1 MIRFQRTHI
10 LATLLLATLT
20 VGITLS
26 VVYVLK
32 PAEVPTT
39 TTTTPTETPSDVE
52 VNLIGEIDTGGS
64 ALSVHVEDDLAFVI
78 DFGEGASH
86 GLIIVDVTNP
96 SQPEILGT
104 YHAGGLPFAIESVD
118 EIVYIADQFEGLRII
133 DISDPANPVEIEG
146 YVGSGMAFDLEIVG
160 DLLFMADN
168 EYGMVVLDISSPSN
182 PVFVS
187 NLGPDCV
194 HLEIEENIAY
204 IAGHGRLRVVDV
216 SDPHHPTLLGQTIA
230 SSSTLW
236 DPSVSNGI
244 IYLAHHS
251 GDDGE
256 LLVFD
261 ASDPSNIEEIGEF
274 DSEGTFQSFFVQ
286 DSLLYAVDFES
297 GLYILDVTDSTSPVE
312 ADRFTD
318 GQPWDV
324 TICDGLVYLVGS
336 EGLQILQ
343 VTHS

>member
-1 MIRFQRTHI
+1 MIQSRKLLVSVGLV
-10 LATLLLATLT
+10 LAIIG
-20 VGITLS
+20 VGVTLS
-26 VVYVLK
+26 VVYFSQ
-32 PAEVPTT
+32 PTEVPTT
-39 TTTTPTETPSDVE
+39 TTPMEAPLNVE

-78 DFGEGASH
+78 DFGEDTSH
-86 GLIIVDVTNP
+86 GLIIVNVSNP
-96 SQPEILGT
+96 SQPEIIGT

-118 EIVYIADQFEGLRII
+118 EFVYIADQFEGLRII

-146 YVGSGMAFDLEIVG
+146 HVGSGMAFDLEIVD

-187 NLGPDCV
+187 NLGPDCD

-204 IAGHGRLRVVDV
+204 IAGHGRIRVVDV
-216 SDPHHPTLLGQTIA
+216 SDPYHPTLLGQTIA

-236 DPSVSNGI
+236 DPSVSDGI

-256 LLVFD
+256 LL
-261 ASDPSNIEEIGEF
+261 
-274 DSEGTFQSFFVQ
+274 
-286 DSLLYAVDFES
+286 
-297 GLYILDVTDSTSPVE
+297 
-312 ADRFTD
+312 
-318 GQPWDV
+318 
-324 TICDGLVYLVGS
+324 
-336 EGLQILQ
+336 
-343 VTHS
+343 

>member
-1 MIRFQRTHI
+1 MIQSRNLLVSVGLV
-10 LATLLLATLT
+10 LAIIC
-20 VGITLS
+20 VGVTLS
-26 VVYVLK
+26 VVYFSQ
-32 PAEVPTT
+32 PMEVPTT
-39 TTTTPTETPSDVE
+39 TTPMEAPLNVE

-64 ALSVHVEDDLAFVI
+64 ALSVHVDDDLAFVI
-78 DFGEGASH
+78 DFGEDTSH
-86 GLIIVDVTNP
+86 GLIIVNVSNP

-146 YVGSGMAFDLEIVG
+146 YVGSGMAFDLEIVD
-160 DLLFMADN
+160 DLLFMADY

-194 HLEIEENIAY
+194 HLEIEGNVAY
-204 IAGHGRLRVVDV
+204 IAGDGRIRVVDV
-216 SDPHHPTLLGQTIA
+216 SDPHHPTLLGQTIE

-256 LLVFD
+256 LLIFD
-261 ASDPSNIEEIGEF
+261 AGDPSNIEEIGEF

-286 DSLLYAVDFES
+286 DLLLYAVDFES
-297 GLYILDVTDSTSPVE
+297 GLYILDVTNSISPVE
-312 ADRFTD
+312 KARFSD

-343 VTHS
+343 VTLG